1 MPINK
6 VGSWVLV
13 SERLPKTSGIKI
25 TQTKENVLG
34 IGMFYGGEWVHL
46 LPTYMGEFYKWFE
59 TTDAQ
64 GNELEFI
71 TDLIFTK
78 KETLMKKQSAGTIIV
93 NENFEIL
100 MAHVTNSSPE
110 IWDLPKGMIEDNES
124 PIDAAIREC
133 KEEFGIT
140 LDRSK
145 LVEIGNCAYNSQ
157 KNIWVF
163 ITMMDK
169 KDVDLSSLICDSMF
183 LDVGSGKE
191 SPEVDGYK
199 WMKFADVPYDCAK
212 SMNKLLHQLHS
223 KINIFIKY
231 GVVDIQED

>member
-1 MPINK
+1 MPIKN

-13 SERLPKTSGIKI
+13 DDRLPKTAGIKI
-25 TQTKENVLG
+25 TQTKENIFG
-34 IGMFYGGEWVHL
+34 ICIFYNNEWVHL
-46 LPTYMGEFYKWFE
+46 LPTYFGEVYKWYEFTNHDGHE
-59 TTDAQ
+59 VEFVTDPDS
-64 GNELEFI
+64 I
-71 TDLIFTK
+71 K
-78 KETLMKKQSAGTIIV
+78 KDTNMKKQSAGTIIV

-140 LDRSK
+140 LDRNK
-145 LVEIGNCAYNSQ
+145 LVEIGNCAYNTQ

-191 SPEVDGYK
+191 FPEVDGYK

-223 KINIFIKY
+223 KIHTFIKY